1 MAEDDQA
8 EERHH
13 ERVWR
18 RVIAGL
24 GVCAALVI
32 IFHRPVLLAIGRQ
45 VALRYASRENLK
57 IDFRLE
63 GNPFTRLT
71 ARNFHAFPTGPSAIE
86 SIDIDQLHVD
96 YNLFGFARH
105 GVSRLFDN
113 VEARSARIVLNPS
126 KAPLRAR
133 PPEARLQLPKFFPE
147 RLRLTDTTLVVRNQP
162 EDFVAEGIDL
172 ELDPRHPGFRVIRGH
187 FFA

>member
-13 ERVWR
+13 RRVWR

-71 ARNFHAFPTGPSAIE
+71 ARNLHAFPTGPSAIE
-86 SIDIDQLHVD
+86 SIDIDQD
-96 YNLFGFARH
+96 RK
-105 GVSRLFDN
+105 S
-113 VEARSARIVLNPS
+113 
-126 KAPLRAR
+126 
-133 PPEARLQLPKFFPE
+133 
-147 RLRLTDTTLVVRNQP
+147 VV
-162 EDFVAEGIDL
+162 
-172 ELDPRHPGFRVIRGH
+172 
-187 FFA
+187 